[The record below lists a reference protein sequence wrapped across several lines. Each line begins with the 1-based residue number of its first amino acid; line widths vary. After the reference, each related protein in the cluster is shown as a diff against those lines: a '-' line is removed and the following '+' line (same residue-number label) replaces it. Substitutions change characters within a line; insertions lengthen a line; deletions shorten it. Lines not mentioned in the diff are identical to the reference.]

1 MSHVHTDTNFVGTT
15 IGSTAAHVEHFT
27 RVAANFV
34 VRETGKTGRG
44 IAQGYALTAASRAH
58 EREVRAALRLAAQ
71 QPSTP
76 IGVLETA

>member
-1 MSHVHTDTNFVGTT
+1 MHTDTNFVGTT

-44 IAQGYALTAASRAH
+44 IAQGYALTAAQRSF
-58 EREVRAALRLAAQ
+58 ERDTKAALRLAAQ
-71 QPSTP
+71 QPATP
-76 IGVLETA
+76 IGVALAA